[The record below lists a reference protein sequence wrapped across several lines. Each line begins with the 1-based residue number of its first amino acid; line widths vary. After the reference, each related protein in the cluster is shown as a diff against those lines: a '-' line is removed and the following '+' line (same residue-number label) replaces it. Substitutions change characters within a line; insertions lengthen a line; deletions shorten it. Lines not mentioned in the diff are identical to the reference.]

1 MLQRLLVL
9 LGLLSGTFG
18 YAKTVSSVA
27 ISPQGAVLVVG
38 TSMQYSVL
46 CTYSDSSTDDCTAA
60 GGATWSTPTAALAL
74 TNSGQVTWNSSY
86 DPQNKSLFPEGAQ
99 TAIGIVSVTAGGV
112 SDTGQLLAQ
121 GSGAT
126 FIVWT
131 TPDPGFYGDIQTG
144 AYPTPT
150 VAVGATVTIGAGFQW
165 NQGGPANPFQMTCN
179 WSSSDNTIATVNR
192 YGMATAVAPGTV
204 TITCGAAGN
213 GQYETDVQ
221 YSGNTFTFNVVAL
234 TPTKQTWYVRPN
246 GGTPFI
252 NSTQTPNG
260 QCDGLHDADYPGT
273 GVDQPCAVGNF
284 RYLWTDQVTPNH
296 EQWMIGPGDTVIIR
310 QNPNGYNLGLDALS
324 PAYGGTTGTQP
335 INCGNPDCYMP
346 TIPSGTASNH
356 TRILGENY
364 GSCTSDS
371 AKTKL
376 LVSWGAIYGINVRD
390 SQFVDVSCL
399 EVTQVAACAYGSAWT
414 NACPGNSNYGRN
426 GVVESALTSNVTYTD
441 LFVHGLALE
450 AIRGATGGGVVLNRV
465 HIRGTP
471 FGGLDMDDIPH
482 SISNISVAGGITM
495 NNSLTEFVG
504 CIEEKPQVHNYP
516 YIECRDQQTGGYGDG
531 FGTGSTTGNWNFD
544 HDVWRYNFQDGLDL
558 LHSGLQSLSVTN
570 SQSYGND
577 GNQFKLGS
585 AQNVNFQ
592 NNFAVSN
599 CQRILYTFGDE
610 PASAIVPGVDPCRA
624 DGGDVIISF
633 YAYGNYTVQN
643 NTMVGY
649 GDVILGYHC
658 DFGSDNCSTANTILQ
673 NNTLMGYADSNN
685 GYNGGENAA
694 MICAATAS
702 DCDNALSDF
711 PANQGWAVR
720 NNNQYDGTRK
730 CPISLTANES
740 CNTQDPLFVGEP
752 ANPITDETVFDNFT
766 GHLTS
771 SSTLIGAGVA
781 IPSLLVDI
789 TGALRPN
796 PPSIGAFEYASSSA
810 LATSQVTLAATPN
823 PATVGQSVTVTAT
836 VAEVGSTMPT
846 GSVTFSNNG
855 TSLGSATLNSSGVA
869 TLSSSS
875 LPAGSDSI
883 TVTYTG
889 DSTYAAGAS
898 NPYALTVNSAAK
910 TSTAATIASSLNP
923 ATTGQAVTLTATVS
937 ASSGS
942 STPTGTVTFLDGST
956 SLGSAT
962 LTSSGTATIQLNSIT
977 AGSHTLT
984 SQYGGDSNFSA
995 STSTAL
1001 TETVNSSSAPA
1012 TTTTLVPSVNPAT
1025 TNQAVTLTA
1034 TVTTNGGSPNGTV
1047 TFFDGSTSLGS
1058 ATISSGAAAIQV
1070 TSFAAGNHTL
1080 TAQYA
1085 GNSNFAASTSS
1096 PVAETVNSPAAAN
1109 TATSLAASPNPATA
1123 GQAVTLS
1130 ATVATNSGTPTGTVT
1145 FFDGST
1151 SLGSATIS
1159 SGVAAI
1165 QVTSF
1170 AAGIHAL
1177 SAQYAGNSSFN
1188 ASASSA
1194 VSETVN
1200 APAAAQTTT
1209 LLQTSA
1215 SQVVAG
1221 QTITLT
1227 ATVSSTSGKPTGS
1240 VTFLAGNTTLGTATL
1255 SSSGSASI
1263 QVSSLAVGNY
1273 SLTAQYAGNS
1283 SFAASVSSTI
1293 SETVSAT
1300 TIPTTTAT
1308 LAISPN
1314 PTPTGQSATMTVTVT
1329 STSGTPT
1336 GTVSFLNNGT
1346 TIGSATLNSSGVA
1359 TYTPSSLP
1367 AAGTYPITVQYAG
1380 NSSFGPSTSNAV
1392 QWQVE
1397 TSGVTL
1403 SLNSSN
1409 LSVPNGVSSSNTV
1422 TLTLTPFGGYSGT
1435 LQAGCQNPPAGTTCS
1450 FSPQSVNVNG
1460 GPANVTVT
1468 VKTSP
1473 VASLEPRNLRPF
1485 EAGKELVFSASFL
1498 WIPGI
1503 LTAAFVGFR
1512 RRQLMPRSGRV
1523 LLLLVLGCM
1532 FGALTGCGSGA
1543 TDPLTTTSTMPL
1555 QLVVSGPGIANQ
1567 SITLTITTTNH

>member
-1 MLQRLLVL
+1 MLKRLLVL
-9 LGLLSGTFG
+9 LGLLSGSFG
-18 YAKTVSSVA
+18 YAKTVTSVA
-27 ISPQGAVLVVG
+27 VSPQGAVLVVG
-38 TSMQYSVL
+38 TSMQYSAL

-60 GGATWSTPTAALAL
+60 GGATWSTPTAALTL
-74 TNSGQVTWNSSY
+74 TSSGNVTWNSSY
-86 DPQNKSLFPEGAQ
+86 DPENKTLFPEGAQ
-99 TAIGIVSVTAGGV
+99 TAIGDVHVTAGGM
-112 SDTGQLLAQ
+112 SDTAQLLAQ
-121 GSGAT
+121 SSGAT

-144 AYPTPT
+144 AYPPPT

-221 YSGNTFTFNVVAL
+221 YSGNTFTFNVIAP
-234 TPTKQTWYVRPN
+234 TPTNQTWYVRPN

-310 QNPNGYNLGLDALS
+310 QNPNGYNLGLDQLA
-324 PAYGGTTGTQP
+324 PAYGGSATLP

-356 TRILGENY
+356 TKILGENY

-376 LVSWGAIYGINVRD
+376 LVTWGAIYGINVKD
-390 SQFVDVSCL
+390 SQYVDISCV
-399 EVTQVAACAYGSAWT
+399 EVTQVAACAYSAAFT
-414 NACPGNSNYGRN
+414 NECQGNSNYGRN

-441 LFVHGLALE
+441 MLVHGLALE
-450 AIRGATGGGVVLNRV
+450 AIRGATGAGVVANRV

-471 FGGLDMDDIPH
+471 FGGFDMDDVPH
-482 SISNISVAGGITM
+482 SLSNMSVAGGITM
-495 NNSLTEFVG
+495 TNSLTEFVG
-504 CIEEKPQVHNYP
+504 CIEEKPIVHNYP
-516 YIECRDQQTGGYGDG
+516 YIECRDQNTGGYGDG
-531 FGTGSTTGNWNFD
+531 FGTGSTTGNWTFD
-544 HDVWRYNFQDGLDL
+544 HDIWRYNFQDGLDL

-585 AQNVNFQ
+585 AQNVTFQ

-599 CQRILYTFGDE
+599 CQRIAYLFGDE
-610 PASAIVPGVDPCRA
+610 PASAIVPGVNLCRA

-633 YAYGNYTVQN
+633 YAYGNYLLQY

-649 GDVILGYHC
+649 GDVLLGYHC
-658 DFGSDNCSTANTILQ
+658 DFGSDNCSTANTTMQ
-673 NNTLMGYADSNN
+673 NNSLMGYADTNN

-694 MICAATAS
+694 MICAATAT
-702 DCDNALSDF
+702 DCDNALSNF
-711 PANQGWAVR
+711 PANQGWATR

-730 CPISLTANES
+730 CPISLTANET

-752 ANPITDETVFDNFT
+752 SNPITDETVFDNFT

-771 SSTLIGAGVA
+771 SSPLIGAGVA
-781 IPSLLVDI
+781 IPNLLVDQ

-796 PPSIGAFEYASSSA
+796 PPSIGAFEYAAASA
-810 LATSQVTLAATPN
+810 LATPQVALAATPN
-823 PATVGQSVTVTAT
+823 PATVGQSVTLTAT
-836 VAEVGSTMPT
+836 VAEIGSTMPT
-846 GSVTFSNNG
+846 GSVTFSYNG
-855 TSLGSATLNSSGVA
+855 TSLGSATLSSSGVA
-869 TLSSSS
+869 TLSTSS
-875 LPAGSDSI
+875 LPTGSDAL

-889 DSTYAAGAS
+889 DSTYAPGAS
-898 NPYALTVNSAAK
+898 NSYTLTVNPAAK
-910 TSTAATIASSLNP
+910 TSTATTISSSLNP
-923 ATTGQAVTLTATVS
+923 ATTSQAITLTATVS
-937 ASSGS
+937 STSGS
-942 STPTGTVTFLDGST
+942 SSSAPTGTVTFLDGST

-962 LTSSGTATIQLNSIT
+962 LGNSGTAALQLTSMT
-977 AGSHTLT
+977 AGTHTIT
-984 SQYGGDSNFSA
+984 SQYSGDSNFST

-1001 TETVNSSSAPA
+1001 TETVNSPSAA
-1012 TTTTLVPSVNPAT
+1012 TTTTSLVPSPNPAT
-1025 TNQAVTLTA
+1025 TGQAVTLTA
-1034 TVTTNGGSPNGTV
+1034 TVATNSGTPTGTV
-1047 TFFDGSTSLGS
+1047 AFFDGGTSLGNG
-1058 ATISSGAAAIQV
+1058 TISSGVAAIQV

-1096 PVAETVNSPAAAN
+1096 AVAESVNSSAATQ
-1109 TATSLAASPNPATA
+1109 TA
-1123 GQAVTLS
+1123 
-1130 ATVATNSGTPTGTVT
+1130 
-1145 FFDGST
+1145 
-1151 SLGSATIS
+1151 
-1159 SGVAAI
+1159 
-1165 QVTSF
+1165 
-1170 AAGIHAL
+1170 
-1177 SAQYAGNSSFN
+1177 
-1188 ASASSA
+1188 
-1194 VSETVN
+1194 
-1200 APAAAQTTT
+1200 T

-1221 QTITLT
+1221 QAITLT
-1227 ATVSSTSGKPTGS
+1227 ATVSATSGKPTGT
-1240 VTFLAGNTTLGTATL
+1240 VTFLAGSSSLGSATL
-1255 SSSGSASI
+1255 SGSGAASI
-1263 QVSSLAVGNY
+1263 QISSLAVGTY
-1273 SLTAQYAGNS
+1273 SLSAQYAGNS
-1283 SFAASVSSTI
+1283 SFASSASSTI
-1293 SETVSAT
+1293 SETVSAASLPAT
-1300 TIPTTTAT
+1300 TST
-1308 LAISPN
+1308 LTISPN
-1314 PTPTGQSATMTVTVT
+1314 PTPTGQSATMTVAVT
-1329 STSGTPT
+1329 SSSGTPT

-1346 TIGSATLNSSGVA
+1346 AIGSATLNSSGVA
-1359 TYTPSSLP
+1359 TFTPSSLP
-1367 AAGTYPITVQYAG
+1367 AAGTYAITVQYAG
-1380 NSSFGPSTSNAV
+1380 TSAFSPSTSNAI

-1403 SLNSSN
+1403 SLNTSN
-1409 LSVPNGVSSSNTV
+1409 LKVPNGVSTSNTV

-1435 LQAGCQNPPAGTTCS
+1435 LQMGCPSAPAGTTCT
-1450 FSPQSVNVNG
+1450 FTPQSVSVSQNG
-1460 GPANVTVT
+1460 GPTNVNVT

-1485 EAGKELVFSASFL
+1485 EAGKALVFSASFL
-1498 WIPGI
+1498 WIPGL
-1503 LTAAFVGFR
+1503 LTAAFVGLR
-1512 RRQLMPRSGRV
+1512 RKQLMPRSGRV
-1523 LLLLVLGCM
+1523 LLLLVLACM

-1543 TDPLTTTSTMPL
+1543 ADPSATPTTMPL
-1555 QLVVSGPGIANQ
+1555 QLVVSGSGIANQ
-1567 SITLTITTTNH
+1567 SITLTITSTNN